1 MFKSCL
7 TNASQSVASSS
18 RSLLHTSAVLN
29 ARISSKQARHEKI
42 SKVQARINHKLA
54 FDAQREYAV
63 LGHRPGQDH
72 KWRSC
77 ALAKVIVTEDALY
90 SDSVPEII
98 HNPEGDIELPPHL
111 NFGVTERSKELLFKV
126 LPPLSAQ
133 EGVTKFRENVIS
145 EMQEAMEN
153 EKTKAN
159 MFAKV
164 IDLRNSNAKGLAFEN
179 RRRCI
184 KLFSSPGNPFDT
196 GRPEVQAALLTIQ
209 IRGLWKH
216 LLAFRKDIDN
226 RRGLRQLV
234 HKRAKIL
241 KYLRRL
247 DRDRYEAIL
256 PRLGLD
262 AASVEGELVV

>member
-1 MFKSCL
+1 MFRSCL
-7 TNASQSVASSS
+7 TNASHTVASSS
-18 RSLLHTSAVLN
+18 RSSLHTSAVLN
-29 ARISSKQARHEKI
+29 AHLTSKQARHEKV

-63 LGHRPGQDH
+63 LGHRPGQDQ

-77 ALAKVIVTEDALY
+77 VLAKAIITEDALY
-90 SDSVPEII
+90 SDSVPVII
-98 HNPEGDIELPPHL
+98 HSPEGDIELPPHL
-111 NFGVTERSKELLFKV
+111 SFGITERSKELLFQV

-133 EGVTKFRENVIS
+133 KGVTKFSENVVS
-145 EMQEAMEN
+145 EMQEAMEK

-164 IDLRNSNAKGLAFEN
+164 VDLRNANAKGLAFEN
-179 RRRCI
+179 RRRCV
-184 KLFSSPGNPFDT
+184 KLFSPPGNPHDT

-216 LLAFRKDIDN
+216 LLTFRKDIDN

-234 HKRAKIL
+234 HERAKIL
-241 KYLRRL
+241 KYLKRL
-247 DRDRYEAIL
+247 DRDRYEAVL
-256 PRLGLD
+256 PQLGLD

>member
-7 TNASQSVASSS
+7 INASQSVASSS
-18 RSLLHTSAVLN
+18 RSLLHTSAVLS

-42 SKVQARINHKLA
+42 SKVQARINQKLA

-90 SDSVPEII
+90 SDSVPEIT

-111 NFGVTERSKELLFKV
+111 SFGVTERSKELFFKV

-133 EGVTKFRENVIS
+133 EGVTKFSENVIS

-153 EKTKAN
+153 ERTKAN

>member
-1 MFKSCL
+1 MLKSCL
-7 TNASQSVASSS
+7 INVSQSVASSS
-18 RSLLHTSAVLN
+18 RSSLHTSAVRN
-29 ARISSKQARHEKI
+29 ARLSSKQARHEKV

-72 KWRSC
+72 KWQNS
-77 ALAKVIVTEDALY
+77 ALAKAVITQDALY

-98 HNPEGDIELPPHL
+98 HSPEGDIELPPHL
-111 NFGVTERSKELLFKV
+111 SFGINERSKELLFKV
-126 LPPLSAQ
+126 LPSLSAQ
-133 EGVTKFRENVIS
+133 EGVTKFSENVVS

-153 EKTKAN
+153 EKVKAN

-164 IDLRNSNAKGLAFEN
+164 IDLRNANAKAF
-179 RRRCI
+179 
-184 KLFSSPGNPFDT
+184 SPPGNPFDT

-216 LLAFRKDIDN
+216 LLTFRKDIDN

-241 KYLRRL
+241 KYLRKL

-262 AASVEGELVV
+262 AASIEGELVV